1 MGLGVNCS
9 SRIAVKMRSR
19 VSAAT
24 GRFPLMACDTV
35 VLATPAR
42 LATSLM
48 VERCLV
54 FAERTPFALPPDRL
68 EVTVC

>member
-9 SRIAVKMRSR
+9 SRIAAKMRSR

-24 GRFPLMACDTV
+24 GRLPLMACDTV

-54 FAERTPFALPPDRL
+54 LAVRTLPVLPSDRF
-68 EVTVC
+68 EV